1 MAGETKFEGWCGLD
15 EDSANGNMK
24 WQTYAAKTWEETDV
38 DIEISHCGVC
48 GSDLHTLR
56 SGWGETPYPAVVG
69 HEVLFLSPLSL
80 RPRTFYSNDMLTV
93 VVLCLHPD
101 CRQSHPCW

>member
-1 MAGETKFEGWCGLD
+1 MAGETKFEGWCGLN

-24 WQTYAAKTWEETDV
+24 WQSYEPKAWDEGDV

-69 HEVLFLSPLSL
+69 HEVCITSHPITSVLHHRL
-80 RPRTFYSNDMLTV
+80 RPIN
-93 VVLCLHPD
+93 
-101 CRQSHPCW
+101 

>member
-69 HEVLFLSPLSL
+69 HEVLFLSSLSL
-80 RPRTFYSNDMLTV
+80 VHGPFTIVT
-93 VVLCLHPD
+93 C
-101 CRQSHPCW
+101 